1 MMLETYVAYLLVVA
15 AFFVTP
21 PSTSQL
27 LIISN
32 SISHGLDR
40 SINTI
45 AGDLF
50 ANAIQI
56 AAAGLGLA
64 AIVAASSHAFTI
76 IKWLGVIY
84 LVWTGIRVFR
94 SESTGF
100 GSSGVRT
107 ETSNWTLFR
116 QGFFTSLSNP
126 FAIIFFGALLPQF
139 IASDRGLS
147 LQILILGGTYLVV
160 DGLTL
165 VGWGWLG
172 IRAANVLRRY
182 SSRLV
187 SRCCGLVMILAA
199 ALLASKSF
207 AGI

>member
-1 MMLETYVAYLLVVA
+1 MTVENYIAYLFTVA
-15 AFFVTP
+15 AFFATP
-21 PSTSQL
+21 PDTSQL

-32 SISHGLDR
+32 SINHGLNR

-45 AGDLF
+45 AGDLL

-64 AIVAASSHAFTI
+64 AIVAASNHAFTI
-76 IKWLGVIY
+76 IKWLGVVY
-84 LVWTGIRVFR
+84 LVWTGIRIFR

-100 GSSGVRT
+100 SSSGVRPT
-107 ETSNWTLFR
+107 TSSWTLFR

-126 FAIIFFGALLPQF
+126 FAIVFFGALFPQF
-139 IASDRGLS
+139 IEPDHALPF
-147 LQILILGGTYLVV
+147 QILILGGAYLIV
-160 DGLTL
+160 DGLIL
-165 VGWGWLG
+165 VVWGWLG

-187 SRCCGLVMILAA
+187 SRCCGLVMIIAA
-199 ALLASKSF
+199 VLLASKSVS
-207 AGI
+207 GL